1 MHGTGGDG
9 RRMSVWHGGSSITGV
24 ITREKQVIQYA
35 EALVG

>member
-1 MHGTGGDG
+1 
-9 RRMSVWHGGSSITGV
+9 MSVWHGGSSITGV